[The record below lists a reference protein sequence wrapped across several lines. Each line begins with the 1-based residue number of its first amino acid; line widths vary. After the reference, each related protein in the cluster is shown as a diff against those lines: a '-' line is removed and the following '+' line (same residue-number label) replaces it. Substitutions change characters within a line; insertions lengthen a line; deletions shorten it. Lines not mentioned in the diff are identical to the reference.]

1 MIAISVNE
9 FLANDVTETQV
20 TLTGALPGQDVEAGV
35 DVYAYIYSDIQGIEL
50 SLDGSSYSDEVR
62 ILSNGTH
69 TLYVRCGNVPGTYT
83 EAVGYTYIDEN
94 DGQQDGYFTVTV
106 SGGTPPKFESISLS
120 LAARSA
126 TLQYSAS
133 VVNTALTVGAT
144 LTGNILDHRYSFE
157 IEQIAEQGNKAA
169 ISGAAYANSL
179 VNKLVIYQVKYEGTI
194 LLGWKRPKLTD
205 HLNAISAAIGIPI
218 VFRGTDFYPKSDI
231 NIKQRQYI
239 VFLSFYETF
248 SGSFGEHLDR
258 LIGWSD
264 TVPNMVYNLYIDA
277 GTIYIIQRGY
287 EQNTVTTANWAL
299 RPTLT
304 HTIRRTQWGDS
315 QNQDV
320 VPKEISS
327 SDAANSNEPFSGTLT
342 WGTVNPT
349 TLVYEDGYLTEET
362 RGNVT
367 TTYTYQDLLDGGKK
381 LISKVIVDIDD
392 NSHTRIDYSYETTGQ
407 QEYLYEEKTVV
418 TEGTDGTGTTLESS
432 IIRHVPIGGGWY
444 GTTTYDTTDGTEVE
458 VSSSLGQGAPGQKVS
473 QYMVDAQN
481 DALKPAS
488 AARQMTAP
496 LTGVAKA
503 RQTYPVA
510 DYDTLEAI
518 ANSLDQYEGKEEI
531 TLSGEIVGGTHIYN
545 YNDKIVFDGNTYFIV
560 SNNISQTYNKIRQS
574 ITAVRWVLS

>member
-1 MIAISVNE
+1 MIAISINE

-35 DVYAYIYSDIQGIEL
+35 DVYAYVYSDIQGIEL
-50 SLDGSSYSDEVR
+50 SLDGNSYSDEVR
-62 ILSNGTH
+62 LLSNGTH

-83 EAVGYTYIDEN
+83 EAVGYSYIDED
-94 DGQQDGYFTVTV
+94 DGEQYGYFTVTV
-106 SGGTPPKFESISLS
+106 SGGTPPKFESISVS

-126 TLQYSAS
+126 TLQYSAN
-133 VVNTALTVGAT
+133 VVNTALSVGAT

-157 IEQIAEQGNKAA
+157 IERIAEQGNKAA
-169 ISGAAYANSL
+169 ISGASFVNDL
-179 VNKLVIYQVKYEGTI
+179 VNKLVFYQVKYEGTI

-205 HLNAISAAIGIPI
+205 HLNAISAAIGIDI
-218 VFRGTDFYPKSDI
+218 VFRGADFYPKSDI

-248 SGSFGEHLDR
+248 SGSFGEHINR

-264 TVPNMVYNLYIDA
+264 TVPGMTYNLYID
-277 GTIYIIQRGY
+277 GGKIYIIQRGY
-287 EQNTVTTANWAL
+287 EENTLTPVNWTL

-304 HTIRRTQWGDS
+304 HTIRRTQWADS
-315 QNQDV
+315 QFQDV

-327 SDAANSNEPFSGTLT
+327 SDASNSSEPFSGTLT

-349 TLVYEDGYLTEET
+349 TLVYEDGYLIEET
-362 RGNVT
+362 RGNLT
-367 TTYTYQDLLDGGKK
+367 TTYTYIDLATGGKT
-381 LISKVIVDIDD
+381 LQSKAVVDVD
-392 NSHTRIDYSYETTGQ
+392 NDTHTLTTYSYETTGQ

-418 TEGTDGTGTTLESS
+418 TEGTDGTGITLESS

-481 DALKPAS
+481 DALKPDS
-488 AARQMTAP
+488 APRQMTVP

-518 ANSLDQYEGKEEI
+518 AADLDRYEGAEEI
-531 TLSGEIVGGTHIYN
+531 MLQGEIAGGSHVYTF
-545 YNDKIVFDGNTYFIV
+545 NDKITFNGNTYYIV
-560 SNNISQTYNKIRQS
+560 SNSISQTYNQVRQS
-574 ITAVRWVLS
+574 ITATRWVLS

>member
-1 MIAISVNE
+1 MIAISINE

-35 DVYAYIYSDIQGIEL
+35 DVYAYVYSDIQGIEL
-50 SLDGSSYSDEVR
+50 SLDGNSYSDEVR
-62 ILSNGTH
+62 LLSNGTH

-83 EAVGYTYIDEN
+83 EAVGYTYVEEN
-94 DGQQDGYFTVTV
+94 DGQQDGYFSVTV
-106 SGGTPPKFESISLS
+106 SGGTPPKFESISVS

-126 TLQYSAS
+126 TLQYSAN

-157 IEQIAEQGNKAA
+157 IERIAEQGNKAA
-169 ISGAAYANSL
+169 ISGAAHANSL

-218 VFRGTDFYPKSDI
+218 VFHGADFYPKSDI

-248 SGSFGEHLDR
+248 SGSFGEHINR

-264 TVPNMVYNLYIDA
+264 TVPGMTYNLYID
-277 GTIYIIQRGY
+277 GGKIYIIQRGY
-287 EQNTVTTANWAL
+287 EENTLTPVNWTL

-304 HTIRRTQWGDS
+304 HTIRRTQWADS
-315 QNQDV
+315 QFQDV

-327 SDAANSNEPFSGTLT
+327 SDASNSSEPFSGTLT

-349 TLVYEDGYLTEET
+349 TLVYEDGYLIEET
-362 RGNVT
+362 RGNLT
-367 TTYTYQDLLDGGKK
+367 TTYTYIDLVTGGKT
-381 LISKVIVDIDD
+381 LQSKAVVDVD
-392 NSHTRIDYSYETTGQ
+392 NDTHTLTTYSYETTGQ

-418 TEGTDGTGTTLESS
+418 TEGTDGTGITLESS

-481 DALKPAS
+481 DALKPSS
-488 AARQMTAP
+488 AARQMTVP

-518 ANSLDQYEGKEEI
+518 ANSLDQYEGVEEI
-531 TLSGEIVGGTHIYN
+531 MLQGEIAGGTHVYTF
-545 YNDKIVFDGNTYFIV
+545 NDKIVFNGNTYYIV
-560 SNNISQTYNKIRQS
+560 SNSISQTYNQVRQS
-574 ITAVRWVLS
+574 ITAVRWVL

>member
-1 MIAISVNE
+1 MIAISINE

-35 DVYAYIYSDIQGIEL
+35 DVYAYVYSDIQGIEL
-50 SLDGSSYSDEVR
+50 SLDGNSYSDEVR
-62 ILSNGTH
+62 LLSNGTH
-69 TLYVRCGNVPGTYT
+69 TIYVRCGNVPGTYT

-106 SGGTPPKFESISLS
+106 SGGTPPKFESISVS

-126 TLQYSAS
+126 TLQYSAN

-157 IEQIAEQGNKAA
+157 IERIAEQGNKAA
-169 ISGAAYANSL
+169 ISGASFVNDL
-179 VNKLVIYQVKYEGTI
+179 VNKLVIYEVEYEGGF
-194 LLGWKRPKLTD
+194 LRWKRPTLTD
-205 HLNAISAAIGIPI
+205 HLNAISAAIGIDI
-218 VFRGTDFYPKSDI
+218 IFRGADFYPKSDI
-231 NIKQRQYI
+231 NVNQRQNI
-239 VFLSFYETF
+239 VAFSFYEVF
-248 SGSFGEHLDR
+248 SGSFGEHINR

-264 TVPNMVYNLYIDA
+264 TVPGMTYNLYID
-277 GTIYIIQRGY
+277 GGKIYIIQRGY
-287 EQNTVTTANWAL
+287 EENTFTPVNWTL

-304 HTIRRTQWGDS
+304 HTIRRTQWADS
-315 QNQDV
+315 QYQDV

-327 SDAANSNEPFSGTLT
+327 SDASNSNEPFSGTLT

-362 RGNVT
+362 RGNIT
-367 TTYTYQDLLDGGKK
+367 TAYTYVDLATGGKTLLSKTIDDVDNDTHTVVTYT
-381 LISKVIVDIDD
+381 
-392 NSHTRIDYSYETTGQ
+392 YETTGQ

-418 TEGTDGTGTTLESS
+418 TEGAGDGTGITLESS

-481 DALKPAS
+481 DALKPDS
-488 AARQMTAP
+488 APRQMTVP

-518 ANSLDQYEGKEEI
+518 ANSLDQYEGVEEI
-531 TLSGEIVGGTHIYN
+531 MLQGEIAGGSHVYTF
-545 YNDKIVFDGNTYFIV
+545 NDKIVFNGNTYYIV
-560 SNNISQTYNKIRQS
+560 SNSVSQTYNQVRQS
-574 ITAVRWVLS
+574 ITATRWVLS